1 MEQTSINSSP
11 LWLAAAKQF
20 GARRGAGLAAT
31 EVFDDMEIA
40 HLDARFHGQQAR
52 IAFGTDASDALV
64 MKFGGTEAG
73 VAGWTMMSDQ
83 DYRDGLAAGD
93 DMAEGHRRHGAQRW

>member
-1 MEQTSINSSP
+1 
-11 LWLAAAKQF
+11 
-20 GARRGAGLAAT
+20 
-31 EVFDDMEIA
+31 MEIA

-93 DMAEGHRRHGAQRW
+93 DMAEGHRRHGGFGAARFESDGSVRGLRNAVL